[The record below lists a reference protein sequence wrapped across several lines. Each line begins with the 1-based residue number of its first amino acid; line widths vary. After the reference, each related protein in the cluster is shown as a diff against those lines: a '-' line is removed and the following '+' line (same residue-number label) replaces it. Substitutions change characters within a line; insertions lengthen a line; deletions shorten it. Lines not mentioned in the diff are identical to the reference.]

1 MSRDF
6 LPVRALSEADDV
18 FGFCSGNPDN
28 DSWLRNRAAH
38 AMGAKTA
45 CVHVVPNKNG
55 DLCGFYVHF
64 GFRPLGAGAR
74 LFLPL
79 P

>member
-28 DSWLRNRAAH
+28 DS
-38 AMGAKTA
+38 
-45 CVHVVPNKNG
+45 
-55 DLCGFYVHF
+55 
-64 GFRPLGAGAR
+64 
-74 LFLPL
+74 
-79 P
+79 

>member
-1 MSRDF
+1 
-6 LPVRALSEADDV
+6 
-18 FGFCSGNPDN
+18 
-28 DSWLRNRAAH
+28 
-38 AMGAKTA
+38 MGAKTA
-45 CVHVVPNKNG
+45 CVYVVPNKNG